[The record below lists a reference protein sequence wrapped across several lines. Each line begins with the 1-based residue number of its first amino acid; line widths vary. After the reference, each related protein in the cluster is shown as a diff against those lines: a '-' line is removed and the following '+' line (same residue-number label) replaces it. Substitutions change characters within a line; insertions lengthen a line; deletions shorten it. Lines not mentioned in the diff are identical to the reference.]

1 MNVNKKKIFIFTS
14 FEHLGVLSTFFNN
27 FFNILI
33 KNFDQVIII
42 NTENLRIFTKKIY
55 SYKNKAILK
64 KFDKKISFFNPI
76 NYNDLNKNIDFKN
89 AVVVRDTPRTFSYYR
104 LFYFFARKKINQV
117 MISNSGHVQGSIY
130 YFWGYNFNFIFFYL
144 KRELPKKI
152 AVILTS
158 FGIFSKIDIRFTSF
172 KKLHSNFY
180 HNKKKF
186 FSKPSLYKEMILVK
200 GKQFDKSKKVKKT
213 NEYITLIDFDPDYYH
228 TAETIGK
235 YDKKKLSTHYTNVI
249 KLLKKLEILYKK
261 KIIICIHP
269 AYNIKKISK
278 IYKDF
283 NVVKFRTKEFI
294 EKSFIVLFFD
304 SSSIADAIAL
314 KKRIIA
320 LRTDLMFDKKHA
332 SDSYTDVISFKKVN
346 LSKNVK
352 INKKRFLFELD
363 KKTKLYNKFLNLY
376 SSANLKNEGNK
387 DIIKIIN
394 ERFFRN

>member
-1 MNVNKKKIFIFTS
+1 MKVTKKKIYYFIS
-14 FEHLGVLSTFFNN
+14 FKDLGVLNTSFNN
-27 FFNILI
+27 FLDILI
-33 KNFDQVIII
+33 KNFDEVTII
-42 NTENLRIFTKKIY
+42 NSENLRLFTKKIY

-64 KFDKKISFFNPI
+64 KFNKKVSFFNPI
-76 NYNDLNKNIDFKN
+76 NFKDLNKNIDFKN
-89 AVVVRDTPRTFSYYR
+89 SVVVRDTERTFGYFG
-104 LFYFFARKKINQV
+104 LFYFIARKKINQV
-117 MISNSGHVQGSIY
+117 LISNSGHVQGSIY
-130 YFWGYNFNFIFFYL
+130 YYWGYNINFIFYYL

-172 KKLHSNFY
+172 KKLHTDFY
-180 HNKKKF
+180 NNKKKF
-186 FSKPSLYKEMILVK
+186 FYKPSLYKEMILVK
-200 GKQFDKSKKVKKT
+200 GKQFDNSEKIKKT

-228 TAETIGK
+228 TSETIGK
-235 YDKKKLSTHYTNVI
+235 YDKKKLSTHYTNTI

-294 EKSFIVLFFD
+294 ARSFIILFYD
-304 SSSIADAIAL
+304 SSSIADAITY
-314 KKRIIA
+314 KKKIIA
-320 LRTDLMFDKKHA
+320 LRTDLMFEKKHA
-332 SDSYTDVISFKKVN
+332 SDSYTDVISFKKLN

-352 INKKRFLFELD
+352 INKKELLFELD
-363 KKTKLYNKFLNLY
+363 KKTKLYDKFLNFY

-394 ERFFRN
+394 ERFFKN

>member
-1 MNVNKKKIFIFTS
+1 MT
-14 FEHLGVLSTFFNN
+14 
-27 FFNILI
+27 
-33 KNFDQVIII
+33 
-42 NTENLRIFTKKIY
+42 
-55 SYKNKAILK
+55 
-64 KFDKKISFFNPI
+64 
-76 NYNDLNKNIDFKN
+76 
-89 AVVVRDTPRTFSYYR
+89 
-104 LFYFFARKKINQV
+104 
-117 MISNSGHVQGSIY
+117 
-130 YFWGYNFNFIFFYL
+130 
-144 KRELPKKI
+144 KKI